1 MTLEEHRI
9 SSRVKILDLAGRHG
23 THNVRVF
30 GSVAR
35 GDCSAS
41 SDVDLLVD
49 SRTWANFD
57 GSWRTLDRSPG
68 SSTGSRGRCDREDA
82 PAKIVR
88 ACPTGSRAAMRDD
101 SERLLDILSAIHR
114 VPREDG

>member
-49 SRTWANFD
+49 LEPGRTPMDLGGLLILQTAVEKELVKK
-57 GSWRTLDRSPG
+57 R
-68 SSTGSRGRCDREDA
+68 DA
-82 PAKIVR
+82 KR
-88 ACPTGSRAAMRDD
+88 
-101 SERLLDILSAIHR
+101 
-114 VPREDG
+114 

>member
-1 MTLEEHRI
+1 MTLEVLRI
-9 SSRVKILDLAGRHG
+9 SSRVEILNLAGRHG

-49 SRTWANFD
+49 LEPE
-57 GSWRTLDRSPG
+57 RTLMDLG
-68 SSTGSRGRCDREDA
+68 GLLILQTAVE
-82 PAKIVR
+82 KELVKK
-88 ACPTGSRAAMRDD
+88 RDTK
-101 SERLLDILSAIHR
+101 R
-114 VPREDG
+114 